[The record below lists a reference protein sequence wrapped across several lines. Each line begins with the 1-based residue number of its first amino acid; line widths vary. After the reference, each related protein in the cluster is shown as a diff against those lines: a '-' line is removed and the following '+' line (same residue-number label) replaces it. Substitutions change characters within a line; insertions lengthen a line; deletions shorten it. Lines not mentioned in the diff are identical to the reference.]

1 MSCLYPHTSPIAYSY
16 KQIQGIVGS
25 YQFAITIG
33 LLLAAIVD
41 NATKNHTDTSS
52 YRIPIAV
59 QFAWG
64 LILAGGMMF
73 LPETPRFLIKSG
85 KEAEAKKSL
94 ARLRG
99 LAVDHPS
106 LVEELAEIS
115 GMFLLRG

>member
-1 MSCLYPHTSPIAYSY
+1 
-16 KQIQGIVGS
+16 
-25 YQFAITIG
+25 
-33 LLLAAIVD
+33 VD
-41 NATKNHTDTSS
+41 NATKDHTNTSS

-64 LILAGGMMF
+64 LILAGGMML
-73 LPETPRFLIKSG
+73 LPETPRYLIKTG
-85 KEAEAKKSL
+85 KEAQAGKSL

-115 GMFLLRG
+115 GK